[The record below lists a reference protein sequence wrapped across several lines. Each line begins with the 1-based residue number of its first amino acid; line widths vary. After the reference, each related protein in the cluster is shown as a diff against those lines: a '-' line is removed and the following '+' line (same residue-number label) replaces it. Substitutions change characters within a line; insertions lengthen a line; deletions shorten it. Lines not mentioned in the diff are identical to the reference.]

1 MTSFG
6 QSTVPNPGKHS
17 TSRGPERRQ
26 RCHTIELMSLLRFLS
41 LLILVLWIGGLAALG
56 FVGAPAIFNALEAR
70 DPEGGRA
77 MAALVFGAIF
87 ARFNRLSWVLGALL
101 LALLGTRAALGPRPR
116 RLGLRMWTALTM
128 IAMSLVAGLWL
139 APRIDALRAATP
151 GPIVAL
157 PDGDATKTE
166 FSRLHGA
173 STALMGF
180 TILAGAGLIWLE
192 MKE

>member
-1 MTSFG
+1 
-6 QSTVPNPGKHS
+6 
-17 TSRGPERRQ
+17 
-26 RCHTIELMSLLRFLS
+26 MSVLRFMS

-56 FVGAPAIFNALEAR
+56 LVGAPTIFSVLEAQ

-87 ARFNRLSWVLGALL
+87 RRFHHLSWALGGLL
-101 LALLGTRAALGPRPR
+101 LALLGTRAVLGPRPR
-116 RLGLRMWTALTM
+116 RFGLRMWTAVTM
-128 IAMSLVAGLWL
+128 LAMSLAAGLWL

-151 GPIVAL
+151 GPIARL
-157 PDGDATKTE
+157 PDGDASKTE